1 MLVAENAQQNLV
13 AASTIPT
20 LWTRHIADSAQLLAL
35 DAREGEGL
43 WLDLGSGAGL
53 PGLVVAILSDR
64 PVALVES
71 RKRRCE
77 FLRSVAGPLG
87 WKSVVEGKRWVGR
100 VAVGG
105 GGK

>member
-20 LWTRHIADSAQLLAL
+20 LWTRHIADSAQLLAP

-71 RKRRCE
+71 RKRSEEQPSELQSLMRTPYAA
-77 FLRSVAGPLG
+77 LRLN
-87 WKSVVEGKRWVGR
+87 KKQT
-100 VAVGG
+100 
-105 GGK
+105 